1 MNYIILQGDAL
12 ELLRTLP
19 PESVWIDFFCTSI
32 FFISYMLFSF
42 EKKFTSIRAY
52 RISVLISY
60 IVYSTIRIRV
70 MFFICRFFFV
80 HGKYH

>member
-1 MNYIILQGDAL
+1 
-12 ELLRTLP
+12 
-19 PESVWIDFFCTSI
+19 
-32 FFISYMLFSF
+32 MLFSF